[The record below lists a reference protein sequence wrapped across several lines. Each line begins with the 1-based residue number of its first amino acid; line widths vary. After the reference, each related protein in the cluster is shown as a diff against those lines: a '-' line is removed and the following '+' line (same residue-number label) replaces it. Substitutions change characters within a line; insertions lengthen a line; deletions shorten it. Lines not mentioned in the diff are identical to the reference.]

1 MARYD
6 ICVPRPK
13 KDGGT
18 YWHKIGAAF
27 DSDKGGFSLEFD
39 SLPGPSAE
47 QDRDGNIRIRT
58 RAVAFPSKDD
68 ERSGSRDRRDAQA
81 RGGQQPAMADDLD
94 DSVPF

>member
-6 ICVPRPK
+6 VCVPRPK

-27 DSDKGGFSLEFD
+27 DSEKGGFSIEFD
-39 SLPGPSAE
+39 SLPAPSAE

-58 RAVAFPSKDD
+58 RAVAFPAKES
-68 ERSGSRDRRDAQA
+68 ER
-81 RGGQQPAMADDLD
+81 QQPGGGSSGGWGRNDLD
-94 DSVPF
+94 DDMPAF